1 LLHTGLQVLE
11 QAQRLRP
18 AAKERGC
25 QPQSKVFA
33 LQVGERRKALPK
45 HSVLHINPIE

>member
-1 LLHTGLQVLE
+1 
-11 QAQRLRP
+11 
-18 AAKERGC
+18 
-25 QPQSKVFA
+25 VFA